1 MLQPKKIVHLT
12 SVHIRYDTRIFHKIC
27 TSLAYRGYQVT
38 LIVADG
44 QGDEV
49 KNSISIFDVGA
60 SKGRLD
66 RIRMAPQRLFVK
78 AATLNADLYHLHDP
92 ELIPIGLKLKQL
104 GYPVVL
110 DSHEDVP
117 KQLLGKAYLSKPAR
131 WGLSKVFSIYEQWA
145 CRKLDA
151 VIAAT
156 PHIRDKFLTM
166 GVRSVDINNYP
177 LLGELDTH
185 AASGSKGREVCYV
198 GDIALVRGVS
208 ELIQALGLVQSGVR
222 LNLCGRF
229 AESEVESA
237 CKKMPGWSVV
247 NEMGFVDRVELGAV
261 LGRSVAG
268 LVTLRPIANYLDAL
282 PVKMFEYM
290 SAGIPVIASNFPL
303 WREIVEVNH
312 CGLCIDPLSPH
323 AIANAIDYLVTNPD
337 EAKRMGENG
346 RYAVMNHYNWL
357 AEESKLVALYEELL
371 WN

>member
-12 SVHIRYDTRIFHKIC
+12 SVHARYDTRIFHKIC
-27 TSLAYRGYQVT
+27 TSLANRGYQVV

-44 QGDEV
+44 KGDEE

-60 SKGRLD
+60 FKGRLD
-66 RIRMAPQRLFVK
+66 RMRMAPQRLFAK

-104 GYPVVL
+104 GYPVVF

-117 KQLLGKAYLSKPAR
+117 KQLLGKTYLSKPVR
-131 WGLSKVFSIYEQWA
+131 WGLSKGFSAYERWA

-166 GVRSVDINNYP
+166 DVYSVDINNYP
-177 LLGELDTH
+177 LPGELDAG
-185 AASGSKGREVCYV
+185 AASGSRGREVCYV

-208 ELIQALGLVQSGVR
+208 ELIQAMDLVRSGVR

-229 AESEVESA
+229 SEPEVESA
-237 CKKMPGWSVV
+237 CKKMPGWSAV
-247 NEMGFVDRVELGAV
+247 NEMGFVDRVELGTV
-261 LGRSVAG
+261 LGKSVAG
-268 LVTLRPIANYLDAL
+268 LVTLRPMANYFEAL

-303 WREIVEVNH
+303 WREIVEGKH

-323 AIANAIDYLVTNPD
+323 AIANAIDYLVMNPD

-346 RYAVMNHYNWL
+346 RCAVMSHYNWL
-357 AEESKLVALYEELL
+357 SEESKLVALYEELL
-371 WN
+371 EN